1 MLAFTNT
8 LAGKKEKFTP
18 IHKNKV
24 GMYNCG
30 PTVYDYAHIGN
41 LRSYVFADILRRTLE
56 LNNLEV
62 TQVINITDIGHLSS
76 DQDEGEDK
84 MTKGLRREGK
94 PITLEA
100 MKELADFYTEKFK
113 LDLERL
119 NIKSPHH
126 LPKASEHLGEEIELI
141 KKLDEKGFVY
151 SIANDGLYFDT
162 SKDPHYGKLKGISTD
177 DSQARIQDNSKKR
190 NFRDFALWKYNPTLG
205 LESPWGKGFPGW
217 HIECSAMSMKYLGET
232 FDIHTG
238 GIDHIPVHHNNEIAQ
253 SENATGKPY
262 VHYWIH
268 HAFVNIE
275 NGKMAKSEG
284 TVLTLNSLIEKNID
298 PLVYRYWLL
307 TAHYKTQV
315 NFTWETLQATENA
328 YNKLKEH
335 LESFGTEKGKVHLD
349 YSKRFQEF
357 INDDLDTP
365 RAIALMWELIKD
377 GKISTQD
384 KKSTLLEFD
393 KVLGLGLDKILKLEV
408 PAEIQNLVN
417 EREKARENK
426 NWKGSDTIR
435 LQVENLGFEIND
447 TDKGP
452 KITKKS

>member
-1 MLAFTNT
+1 
-8 LAGKKEKFTP
+8 
-18 IHKNKV
+18 
-24 GMYNCG
+24 
-30 PTVYDYAHIGN
+30 
-41 LRSYVFADILRRTLE
+41 
-56 LNNLEV
+56 
-62 TQVINITDIGHLSS
+62 
-76 DQDEGEDK
+76 
-84 MTKGLRREGK
+84 
-94 PITLEA
+94 
-100 MKELADFYTEKFK
+100 
-113 LDLERL
+113 
-119 NIKSPHH
+119 
-126 LPKASEHLGEEIELI
+126 
-141 KKLDEKGFVY
+141 
-151 SIANDGLYFDT
+151 
-162 SKDPHYGKLKGISTD
+162 
-177 DSQARIQDNSKKR
+177 
-190 NFRDFALWKYNPTLG
+190 
-205 LESPWGKGFPGW
+205 
-217 HIECSAMSMKYLGET
+217 MSMKYLGET